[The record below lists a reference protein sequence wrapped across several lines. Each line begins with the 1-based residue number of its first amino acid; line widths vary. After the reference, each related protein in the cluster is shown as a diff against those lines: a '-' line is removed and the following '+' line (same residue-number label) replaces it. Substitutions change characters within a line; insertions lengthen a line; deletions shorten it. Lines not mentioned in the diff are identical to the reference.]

1 MNIASISI
9 GGIAMKK
16 ILLFILICLFGF
28 GYADA
33 ETPKTFTLLTMNCEV
48 VRSNS
53 EREKR
58 NDAFKN
64 LCLAMG
70 TDMIDYEQGRR
81 AAINY
86 VTDNRINA
94 MNGLGL
100 NDAIEIGKKVDAD
113 YIVLVNV
120 LGNAYAPGG
129 MFHTSIK
136 YNATADLRII
146 DVKEGKEILDNSA
159 NTQGKREAL
168 LPLVVNLVETVKADI
183 KSKSLTFPKK

>member
-1 MNIASISI
+1 
-9 GGIAMKK
+9 MKK

-100 NDAIEIGKKVDAD
+100 
-113 YIVLVNV
+113 L
-120 LGNAYAPGG
+120 
-129 MFHTSIK
+129 
-136 YNATADLRII
+136 
-146 DVKEGKEILDNSA
+146 
-159 NTQGKREAL
+159 
-168 LPLVVNLVETVKADI
+168 
-183 KSKSLTFPKK
+183 SLIHI

>member
-1 MNIASISI
+1 
-9 GGIAMKK
+9 MKK
-16 ILLFILICLFGF
+16 ILLFILIFLFGF

-120 LGNAYAPGG
+120 LGNPYAPGG
-129 MFHTSIK
+129 MFHASIK

-159 NTQGKREAL
+159 NVQGKREAL
-168 LPLVVNLVETVKADI
+168 LPLVINLVESVKADI

>member
-1 MNIASISI
+1 
-9 GGIAMKK
+9 MKK

-33 ETPKTFTLLTMNCEV
+33 ETPKTLAILNMNCEV

-58 NDAFKN
+58 DNALKS
-64 LCLAMG
+64 LCLTMG

-86 VTDNRINA
+86 VTDNHINA
-94 MNGLGL
+94 VRGLGL
-100 NDAIEIGKKVDAD
+100 NDAIELGKKVNAD
-113 YIVLVNV
+113 YVVLVKV
-120 LGNAYAPGG
+120 LGDMYAPGG

-159 NTQGKREAL
+159 NAQGKREAL
-168 LPLVVNLVETVKADI
+168 LPLVVDLVETVKADI
-183 KSKSLTFPKK
+183 KSQNLTFPKR

>member
-1 MNIASISI
+1 
-9 GGIAMKK
+9 MKK
-16 ILLFILICLFGF
+16 ILVLFLICLFGF

-33 ETPKTFTLLTMNCEV
+33 ETPKTLAILNMNCEV
-48 VRSNS
+48 VRGNS

-58 NDAFKN
+58 DNALKS
-64 LCLAMG
+64 LCLTMG

-86 VTDNRINA
+86 VTDNHINTVR
-94 MNGLGL
+94 GLGL
-100 NDAIEIGKKVDAD
+100 NDAIELGKKVDAD
-113 YIVLVNV
+113 YVVLVKV
-120 LGNAYAPGG
+120 LGDAYAPGG

-159 NTQGKREAL
+159 NAQGKREAL

-183 KSKSLTFPKK
+183 KSKSLTFPKR

>member
-1 MNIASISI
+1 
-9 GGIAMKK
+9 MKK

-120 LGNAYAPGG
+120 LGNPYAPGG

-136 YNATADLRII
+136 YNAIADLRII

-159 NTQGKREAL
+159 NAQGKRETL

-183 KSKSLTFPKK
+183 KSKSLIFPKR

>member
-1 MNIASISI
+1 
-9 GGIAMKK
+9 MKK

-58 NDAFKN
+58 DNAFKN

-86 VTDNRINA
+86 VTDNHITAVR
-94 MNGLGL
+94 GLGL
-100 NDAIEIGKKVDAD
+100 DDAIELGKKVNAD
-113 YIVLVNV
+113 YVVLVKV
-120 LGNAYAPGG
+120 LGDMYAPGG

-168 LPLVVNLVETVKADI
+168 LPLVIDLVETVKADI
-183 KSKSLTFPKK
+183 KSQNLTFPKR